1 MSFPSVIRRDGAA
14 LASSMGTSAEGPIL
28 CKLVSFLST
37 VFLFLCLFP
46 AWVQPA
52 QAQAEAAE
60 KEVVWYTAL
69 STHEA
74 DAFRLLF
81 EKKYPSIKLTILRQP
96 GEKVRTRI
104 LTEAQAGK
112 TFWDVVSIN
121 HLDIEAL
128 NQEGVLG
135 SYLSPEGKTGFAP
148 GAIDP
153 NGRWS
158 ALYTRQYVIA
168 YNTKAVPQS
177 KAPKDWPDLLEP
189 QWKGQFA
196 LDDSDIEWFGTMI
209 EYLGREKGVA
219 LMRGLAQQNPQIR
232 RGHTLLM
239 ALLKA
244 GDFPLAVVLAHE
256 AEQAKK
262 AGAPIEWVKT
272 LDPIV
277 TSPSQVAIAAKA
289 LHPKAAR
296 LLVDL
301 LLSAEGQSLLQQAGR
316 TPARTGSDAASGVNG
331 GLKIQYVDPKL
342 SLEFSKYEQEYKE
355 IFLKS
360 R

>member
-1 MSFPSVIRRDGAA
+1 MN
-14 LASSMGTSAEGPIL
+14 AEKKL
-28 CKLVSFLST
+28 FKLVSFLS
-37 VFLFLCLFP
+37 VVLLFLCLFP
-46 AWVQPA
+46 AWGQPT

-69 STHEA
+69 STREA
-74 DAFRLLF
+74 EAYRLLF
-81 EKKYPSIKLTILRQP
+81 QKKYPSIKLTILRQP
-96 GEKVRTRI
+96 GEQVRTRI

-112 TFWDVVSIN
+112 TFWDVVSEN

-128 NQEGVLG
+128 DEEHLLA
-135 SYLSPEGKTGFAP
+135 SYVSPEAKTGFPP

-153 NGRWS
+153 NGHWS

-168 YNTKAVPQS
+168 YNTQLVPQS

-196 LDDSDIEWFGTMI
+196 MDDSDIEWYASML
-209 EYLGREKGVA
+209 EYLGREKGLA

-244 GDFPLAVVLAHE
+244 GDFPLAMVLAHE

-262 AGAPIEWVKT
+262 AGAPVEWVKT

-289 LHPKAAR
+289 LHPNAAR

-301 LLSAEGQSLLQQAGR
+301 LLSVEGQSLIQQAGR
-316 TPARTGSDAASGVNG
+316 TPARTGLDSASGVNS
-331 GLKIQYVDPKL
+331 GLKIHYVNPKL
-342 SLEFSKYEQEYKE
+342 SLEFTKDEQEFNE

>member
-1 MSFPSVIRRDGAA
+1 MRVEKRLS
-14 LASSMGTSAEGPIL
+14 
-28 CKLVSFLST
+28 KLVSFLSG
-37 VFLFLCLFP
+37 VFLFLCLVP
-46 AWVQPA
+46 AWGQTA

-69 STHEA
+69 STPEA

-81 EKKYPSIKLTILRQP
+81 QKKYPSIKLTILRQP
-96 GEKVRTRI
+96 GEQVRTRI

-112 TFWDVVSIN
+112 TFWDVVSEN

-128 NQEGVLG
+128 YQESLLA
-135 SYLSPEGKTGFAP
+135 SYVSPQAKTGFPP

-153 NGRWS
+153 NGHWS
-158 ALYTRQYVIA
+158 ALYTRQFVIA
-168 YNTKAVPQS
+168 YNTKLVPQS
-177 KAPKDWPDLLEP
+177 KAPKDWPDLLDP

-196 LDDSDIEWFGTMI
+196 MDDSDIEWYASML
-209 EYLGREKGVA
+209 EYLGREKGLT
-219 LMRGLAQQNPQIR
+219 LMRGLAQQHPQIR

-244 GDFPLAVVLAHE
+244 GDFPLAIVLAHE
-256 AEQAKK
+256 AEQSKK

-289 LHPKAAR
+289 QHPKAAR

-301 LLSAEGQSLLQQAGR
+301 LLSPEGQSLLLQAGR
-316 TPARTGSDAASGVNG
+316 TPARTDLDAANG
-331 GLKIQYVDPKL
+331 LTSGLKIHYVNPNL
-342 SLEFSKYEQEYKE
+342 SLEFTKDEQEFKE

>member
-1 MSFPSVIRRDGAA
+1 M
-14 LASSMGTSAEGPIL
+14 SAEKKL
-28 CKLVSFLST
+28 FKLVSFLST
-37 VFLFLCLFP
+37 IFLFLCLFP
-46 AWVQPA
+46 AWGQTT
-52 QAQAEAAE
+52 QAQAESAE

-128 NQEGVLG
+128 SQESLLA
-135 SYLSPEGKTGFAP
+135 SYVSPEGKTGFPP

-158 ALYTRQYVIA
+158 AIYTRQYVIA
-168 YNTKAVPQS
+168 YNTQSVPQS
-177 KAPKDWPDLLEP
+177 KAPKDWPDLLDP

-196 LDDSDIEWFGTMI
+196 MDDSDIEWYASML
-209 EYLGREKGVA
+209 EYLGREKGLA

-244 GDFPLAVVLAHE
+244 GDFPLAIVLAHE
-256 AEQAKK
+256 AGQAKK

-272 LDPIV
+272 VDPIV

-301 LLSAEGQSLLQQAGR
+301 LLSAEGQGLFQRAGR
-316 TPARTGSDAASGVNG
+316 TPARTALDSASGAAG
-331 GLKIQYVDPKL
+331 GLKVHYVNPNL
-342 SLEFSKYEQEYKE
+342 SSEFSKDEQEYKE

>member
-1 MSFPSVIRRDGAA
+1 MRVEKRLS
-14 LASSMGTSAEGPIL
+14 
-28 CKLVSFLST
+28 KLVSFLSG

-46 AWVQPA
+46 AWGQTN

-69 STHEA
+69 STPEA
-74 DAFRLLF
+74 DAFRQLF
-81 EKKYPSIKLTILRQP
+81 QKKYPSIKLTIFRQP
-96 GEKVRTRI
+96 GEQLRSRI

-112 TFWDVVSIN
+112 TFWDVVSEN

-128 NQEGVLG
+128 YQEGLLA
-135 SYLSPEGKTGFAP
+135 SYVSPEAKTGFPP

-158 ALYTRQYVIA
+158 ALYTRQFVIA
-168 YNTKAVPQS
+168 YNTKLVPQS
-177 KAPKDWPDLLEP
+177 KAPKDWPDLLDP

-196 LDDSDIEWFGTMI
+196 MDDSDIEWYASML
-209 EYLGREKGVA
+209 EYLGREKGLA
-219 LMRGLAQQNPQIR
+219 LMRGLAQQHPQIR

-244 GDFPLAVVLAHE
+244 GDFPIAMVLAHE

-296 LLVDL
+296 LLVDF
-301 LLSAEGQSLLQQAGR
+301 LLSAEGQSVLQQNGR
-316 TPARTGSDAASGVNG
+316 TPARTGLDSASGANS
-331 GLKIQYVDPKL
+331 GLKIHYVNPNL
-342 SLEFSKYEQEYKE
+342 SLEFSKDEQEFKE

>member
-1 MSFPSVIRRDGAA
+1 M
-14 LASSMGTSAEGPIL
+14 SAEKKL
-28 CKLVSFLST
+28 FKLVSFLST

-46 AWVQPA
+46 AWGQTI

-69 STHEA
+69 STREA
-74 DAFRLLF
+74 EAFRLLF
-81 EKKYPSIKLTILRQP
+81 QKKYPSIKLTILRQP

-128 NQEGVLG
+128 NQEGLLG
-135 SYLSPEGKTGFAP
+135 SYVSPEGKTGFPP

-158 ALYTRQYVIA
+158 AIYTRQYVLA
-168 YNTKAVPQS
+168 YNTQQVPQS
-177 KAPKDWPDLLEP
+177 KAPKEWPDLLDP

-196 LDDSDIEWFGTMI
+196 MDDSDIEWYASML
-209 EYLGREKGVA
+209 EYLGREKGLA

-244 GDFPLAVVLAHE
+244 GDFPLAMVLAHE

-262 AGAPIEWVKT
+262 AGAPVEWVKT
-272 LDPIV
+272 LDPVV

-301 LLSAEGQSLLQQAGR
+301 LLSAEGQGLFQQAGR
-316 TPARTGSDAASGVNG
+316 TPARTALDSASGTAG
-331 GLKIQYVDPKL
+331 GLKVHYVNPKL
-342 SLEFSKYEQEYKE
+342 SGEFTKDEQEYKE